1 MRWRVREGMG
11 TERGRLDSGG
21 CRNER
26 IPQEC
31 AFEGAY
37 AYFAERDADTAR
49 GATVFFSLI
58 SVARC
63 HHQHQHQQPCPP
75 KKLRHATIVVPRK
88 KIIVPLRVSRFNCHK
103 DIYFAKE
110 RQYSYA

>member
-31 AFEGAY
+31 AFEGGY

-75 KKLRHATIVVPRK
+75 PGPDYELRSTPN
-88 KIIVPLRVSRFNCHK
+88 SF
-103 DIYFAKE
+103 F
-110 RQYSYA
+110 